1 MKGQPRTDN
10 PEKLATFNGYSRH
23 RMKTKKTPKN
33 HITENENDEQHK
45 PHQKA
50 R

>member
-10 PEKLATFNGYSRH
+10 PEKVATLVTQDTER
-23 RMKTKKTPKN
+23 RQKKPPKN

-45 PHQKA
+45 PHQKV